1 MRSLGGDEPADYR
14 QRWPDYSPVGRAEWN
29 HRMVNNMKRKANTS
43 KLASQSKL
51 RPVPGLR
58 PPQARSGAETKAQ
71 MERVNSD
78 YATVHRIM
86 TEPGPRWEPQPST
99 GNESWRYPSQP
110 GHLGRRQGPRVVRKK
125 RRKLMSAGG
134 VNIAILVGRATSD
147 PTVRVVKG
155 GVAQAVFNMTTNEVW
170 FDKESNERREKVISH
185 RVVVYGPLANAVGKC
200 VRKQCLVF
208 VQGQI
213 ETRRWV
219 GKDGSRGEN
228 WTTEIIVQGWSGRV
242 TVLDFAGELVRSEPE
257 QVEDELSDSP
267 TPLSI
272 KRSAAK
278 YGDADM
284 IDANLSFMAQQK
296 EQTS

>member
-1 MRSLGGDEPADYR
+1 
-14 QRWPDYSPVGRAEWN
+14 
-29 HRMVNNMKRKANTS
+29 
-43 KLASQSKL
+43 
-51 RPVPGLR
+51 
-58 PPQARSGAETKAQ
+58 
-71 MERVNSD
+71 
-78 YATVHRIM
+78 
-86 TEPGPRWEPQPST
+86 
-99 GNESWRYPSQP
+99 
-110 GHLGRRQGPRVVRKK
+110 
-125 RRKLMSAGG
+125 MSAGG

-147 PTVRVVKG
+147 PTTRVVKG
-155 GVAQAVFNMTTNEVW
+155 GVPQAVFNMATNEVY
-170 FDKESNERREKVISH
+170 FDKQTNERREKIISH

-200 VRKQCLVF
+200 VRRQCLVF